1 MRIAEK
7 GKVFVVGLTIAAVL
21 ASCPAALAASSARVA
36 VLAPIEQ
43 TNSVDGAQVQAIRDA
58 AAKVKVSYDEVQ
70 RAWTFVSPYED
81 KADKNSLCSTTPWIY
96 IIDGV
101 QDTFFYLDY
110 GYYGKGEIDL
120 DTIYVR
126 AGDTLYSFECEED
139 YTGYGYDKDKKRW
152 WATSDFDM
160 LDDQVDWLRD
170 MLAEKN
176 VIVRFEDSYGHQADY
191 TWTAEDRQ
199 AITDMINLYDLL
211 KAASPE
217 TRAQALNS

>member
-1 MRIAEK
+1 MKIAEK
-7 GKVFVVGLTIAAVL
+7 CRVAAVGLSIAAVL
-21 ASCPAALAASSARVA
+21 ASCPVALAVSPAGYTSFAEV
-36 VLAPIEQ
+36 EQ
-43 TNSVDGAQVQAIRDA
+43 TNGEAEQVQAIKDA

-70 RAWTFVSPYED
+70 RAWTFESPYED

-96 IIDGV
+96 IIDGAP
-101 QDTFFYLDY
+101 DTFFYLDY
-110 GYYGKGEIDL
+110 GYYGNNQIELNI
-120 DTIYVR
+120 IYVR
-126 AGDTLYSFECEED
+126 AGDTLYSFECPED

-170 MLAEKN
+170 MLAEKS
-176 VIVRFEDSYGHQADY
+176 VIVRFEDSNGHRADY

-211 KAASPE
+211 KVATPE
-217 TRAQALNS
+217 VRAKALS